1 MMSKGLTMALC
12 DNSIVCVRVGKFCKK
27 SRAMDV
33 KGRVYDSEGMG
44 NKGGFSFVGL
54 FFQDWQVVHP
64 LMYSVTVCFMFGH
77 Q

>member
-1 MMSKGLTMALC
+1 M
-12 DNSIVCVRVGKFCKK
+12 K